1 MDAEE
6 DVQDFRLLPP
16 GFDPTHV
23 VMLLLRSERA
33 LHRCR
38 PHPRKF
44 PSYKVFL
51 VHFLE
56 GLPPLYEGGLDF
68 QLLAEVSVCRAG
80 IARVPAN
87 LFRIHPEKTPV
98 HLDAVRQPGPFI
110 EGVERKLLN
119 ERYPIHQDVVALGAE
134 LHVLRL
140 LPSHDRPHIRL
151 AHAHDPVRDA
161 LAGIA
166 ALEVVA
172 LLAIRLRDDVQR
184 LLLPGREQL
193 DILMLALHLP
203 HLFQHLPQK
212 IQQAAGDLPGLGLA
226 VLPLLAVRQVCLLDI
241 QELRPRTMDSQLA
254 ARLAHQVISL
264 LHALPQQF
272 LVGRI
277 AHLAL
282 VAGRIREHRV
292 QILHVRLPRRG
303 KQVLQFLDLQLSGQ
317 LRRNVVQQFVVR
329 QRMDRIDEY
338 VTEQLVVDVPVFPSG
353 VK

>member
-1 MDAEE
+1 MSCAKAIPCCWRIQLIVLYCFIVESGLHRPDFALLFHFHPGVLGRELRFGTVREAQLCGFSRLSLHQPFRQQHRIRSVDAEE

-172 LLAIRLRDDVQR
+172 LLA
-184 LLLPGREQL
+184 
-193 DILMLALHLP
+193 
-203 HLFQHLPQK
+203 
-212 IQQAAGDLPGLGLA
+212 
-226 VLPLLAVRQVCLLDI
+226 VRRVCLLDI
-241 QELRPRTMDSQLA
+241 QELCPRTMDSQLA

-282 VAGRIREHRV
+282 VAGRIREH
-292 QILHVRLPRRG
+292 
-303 KQVLQFLDLQLSGQ
+303 LS
-317 LRRNVVQQFVVR
+317 RFF
-329 QRMDRIDEY
+329 M
-338 VTEQLVVDVPVFPSG
+338 
-353 VK
+353 